1 MYNQSTGKK
10 ISLLGELQTKEDK
23 PNDLQ
28 LSIKTLEKSNL
39 TLSVENVKLK
49 TELIRYQ
56 VENQSLSK
64 LKDVLE
70 QKNIEIDKL
79 KNSFK
84 VLEKEYK
91 DYKFTSS
98 NKYEKDV
105 QFIKLQN
112 ENNNFKWENANKI
125 ETVIII
131 PFTIK

>member
-1 MYNQSTGKK
+1 MYNKSTGKK
-10 ISLLGELQTKEDK
+10 IALLSELQTKEDK
-23 PNDLQ
+23 PNDLK

-39 TLSVENVKLK
+39 TLSVENAKLK

-56 VENQSLSK
+56 VENQSLVK
-64 LKDVLE
+64 LKDVIE
-70 QKNIEIDKL
+70 QKNTELDKL
-79 KNSFK
+79 KQSYK
-84 VLEKEYK
+84 ILENEYK

-125 ETVIII
+125 ETCYCR
-131 PFTIK
+131 

>member
-1 MYNQSTGKK
+1 MYNKSTGKK
-10 ISLLGELQTKEDK
+10 IALLSELQTKEDK
-23 PNDLQ
+23 PNDLK

-39 TLSVENVKLK
+39 TLSVENAKLK

-56 VENQSLSK
+56 VENQSLVK
-64 LKDVLE
+64 LKDVIE
-70 QKNIEIDKL
+70 QKNTELDKL
-79 KNSFK
+79 KQSYK
-84 VLEKEYK
+84 VLENEYK

-125 ETVIII
+125 ETCYCR
-131 PFTIK
+131 

>member
-1 MYNQSTGKK
+1 MYNQSTGKN

-39 TLSVENVKLK
+39 TLSVENAKLK

-64 LKDVLE
+64 LKDVIE
-70 QKNIEIDKL
+70 QKNTEIDKL

-84 VLEKEYK
+84 VLEIEYK
-91 DYKFTSS
+91 DYILNSK
-98 NKYEKDV
+98 E
-105 QFIKLQN
+105 
-112 ENNNFKWENANKI
+112 
-125 ETVIII
+125 
-131 PFTIK
+131 